1 MNYPHEIW
9 ADTDLVCDDK
19 PHDGWQKYRIVD
31 DVPRWV
37 DAPIRVDEIP
47 PGMKLARLEMQDGKS
62 VRCFIEDKPSNDRTE
77 LRLPGSAAT
86 TTPKYE

>member
-62 VRCFIEDKPSNDRTE
+62 VRCYIEDKPSNARTE
-77 LRLPGSAAT
+77 RRGTAT
-86 TTPKYE
+86 LEPPKTL